1 VTGPEDDARR
11 DSGASSDDASG
22 ADDPT
27 EQARAREDAAWEA
40 IVAHYGDR
48 PDPAV
53 LDDPV
58 PGAHDADTDAGTAPA
73 ADAPAATAP
82 VAPVAPDPDDRFV
95 PPTPPPVA
103 WPTRWRAVAWGGV
116 FGAPAVLLLVVVAG
130 IDLPD
135 VIDYLLVAWFI
146 GGFLGLVSTMRQG
159 PRDPWDD
166 GSRV

>member
-22 ADDPT
+22 DTSGGVDPA

-48 PDPAV
+48 PDAAA
-53 LDDPV
+53 LDDPAPPPPV
-58 PGAHDADTDAGTAPA
+58 HETEEVAGRTL
-73 ADAPAATAP
+73 P
-82 VAPVAPDPDDRFV
+82 VAAAAPDPDDRFV

-103 WPTRWRAVAWGGV
+103 WPTRWRAVAWAGV
-116 FGAPAVLLLVVVAG
+116 FGAPALLLVLLVAR
-130 IDLPD
+130 IDLAD
-135 VIDYLLVAWFI
+135 VLDYLLVAWFI
-146 GGFLGLVSTMRQG
+146 GGFLGLVITMREG